1 MHNRVHRRRPISA
14 PTGRP
19 CARKSSRP
27 NVLALGLVDDR
38 GPDAQPDYTRHL
50 VVTLYILD
58 GHHKIAAA
66 AQAALAMQFLILL
79 PHTFLGRASRG
90 LV

>member
-1 MHNRVHRRRPISA
+1 MF
-14 PTGRP
+14 
-19 CARKSSRP
+19 
-27 NVLALGLVDDR
+27 LVDDC

-66 AQAALAMQFLILL
+66 AQAALAVQFLIFL
-79 PHTFLGRASRG
+79 PHTVLGRDQRELVERG
-90 LV
+90 VAFLQGIAVAP